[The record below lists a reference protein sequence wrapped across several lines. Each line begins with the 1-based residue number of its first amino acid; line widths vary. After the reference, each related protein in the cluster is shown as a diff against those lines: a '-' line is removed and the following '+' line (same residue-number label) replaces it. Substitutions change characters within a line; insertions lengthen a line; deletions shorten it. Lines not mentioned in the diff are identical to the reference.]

1 VQRYVI
7 VAAGGAGHRMGI
19 SIPKQFILLQEKPIV
34 AHTLLNFHKFDPT
47 LKFIVALP
55 SDSLELWDELAVPHL
70 DGVDVQVA
78 DGGNQRFY
86 TVQNAVNAIGTDD
99 GLVAVHDAVRPFTS
113 HALMKR
119 CFETAEK
126 EGSAIPVIRIADSV
140 RAVLS
145 EGSEWRDRNALR
157 AVQTPQ
163 CFKLNLL
170 KRAYAQ
176 SYSNQFT
183 DDASV
188 VEHMGVR
195 INLVDGEK
203 TNIKI
208 TTPEDLAISKAW
220 MLYTSSQN

>member
-7 VAAGGAGHRMGI
+7 VAAAGAGHRMGI
-19 SIPKQFILLQEKPIV
+19 AIPKQFILLQEKPIV
-34 AHTLLNFHKFDPT
+34 AHTLLNFHKFDSS
-47 LKFIVALP
+47 LKFIVALGN
-55 SDSLELWDELAVPHL
+55 DCRDLWEELAAPYLSYL
-70 DGVDVQVA
+70 DIALV
-78 DGGNQRFY
+78 DGGNERFY
-86 TVQNAVNAIGTDD
+86 TVKNALAAIEGTD
-99 GLVAVHDAVRPFTS
+99 GVVAVHDAVRPFTS
-113 HALMKR
+113 HMLMKR

-126 EGSAIPVIRIADSV
+126 ESSAIPVIRISDSV

-170 KRAYAQ
+170 KRAYEQ
-176 SYSNQFT
+176 NYSTLFT

-188 VEHMGVR
+188 VEHLGVR
-195 INLVDGEK
+195 LTLVDGEK

-220 MLYTSSQN
+220 MLYVDSQK